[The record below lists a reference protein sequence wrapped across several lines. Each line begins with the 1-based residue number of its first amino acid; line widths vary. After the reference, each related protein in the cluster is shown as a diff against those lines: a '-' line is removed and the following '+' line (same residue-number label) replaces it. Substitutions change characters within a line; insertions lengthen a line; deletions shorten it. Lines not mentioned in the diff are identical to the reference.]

1 MEKISLSLNLV
12 NQIMGYLGTRS
23 CLVYCNGSTD
33 YIETYGYVNG
43 TGTLSIA
50 VGPNDSYFQAC
61 LVRGA

>member
-1 MEKISLSLNLV
+1 
-12 NQIMGYLGTRS
+12 MGYLGTRS